1 MTLERTRDTLLEWLK
16 EIAVRHGSLKEHVR
30 EDSRPSTPGHLRYI
44 LCTDSHTYYIH
55 ATPTYLGCGA
65 NSRKTRAGEDW
76 HRGNDLPDGPFNHE
90 TWEAIKDAIISYE
103 LVKLEPVYE
112 PAGMEGE
119 VFHGVL
125 KTMPPPGK
133 LCPTCV
139 GDPSLPGLGDPTP
152 EDVSESAFDEG
163 AVAGVPV

>member
-1 MTLERTRDTLLEWLK
+1 MSETMTLERTRDTLLEWLK

-112 PAGMEGE
+112 PVGTEGE
-119 VFHGVL
+119 GV
-125 KTMPPPGK
+125 MPPPPGP
-133 LCPTCV
+133 CPTCV
-139 GDPSLPGLGDPTP
+139 GGPSLPGLSDPTP
-152 EDVSESAFDEG
+152 EDEGESAFDEG